1 MLPPNSIR
9 TLGFYENL
17 PVGTTLPS
25 AQSLGPTSPQLPPVP
40 KFSEP
45 SEYLEPGASRK
56 HKNPSNKYGS
66 VFNAGF
72 DAIGF
77 NGEYIMPRSPISLD
91 NANMEKNLEIKMLVK
106 GASELLESARPSTKT
121 LPNSLWCSSN
131 QSGGTSCQ
139 DFEFEKEKSKWEV
152 KRNTMKS
159 EATRLKEM
167 VKQANA
173 DCEKVLAAKEKA
185 KESHTQVFGCYS
197 IINPNMVVIDGQI
210 VLILKNPELD
220 VPKASF
226 SASTSTDNDSKSTE
240 DKASPES

>member
-1 MLPPNSIR
+1 
-9 TLGFYENL
+9 
-17 PVGTTLPS
+17 
-25 AQSLGPTSPQLPPVP
+25 
-40 KFSEP
+40 
-45 SEYLEPGASRK
+45 
-56 HKNPSNKYGS
+56 
-66 VFNAGF
+66 
-72 DAIGF
+72 
-77 NGEYIMPRSPISLD
+77 MPRSPISLD

-185 KESHTQVFGCYS
+185 KESHTQVFGEK
-197 IINPNMVVIDGQI
+197 VELEEQ
-210 VLILKNPELD
+210 LKKMKQNYKDLEYASMKGLD
-220 VPKASF
+220 DLVENLKAHF
-226 SASTSTDNDSKSTE
+226 
-240 DKASPES
+240 